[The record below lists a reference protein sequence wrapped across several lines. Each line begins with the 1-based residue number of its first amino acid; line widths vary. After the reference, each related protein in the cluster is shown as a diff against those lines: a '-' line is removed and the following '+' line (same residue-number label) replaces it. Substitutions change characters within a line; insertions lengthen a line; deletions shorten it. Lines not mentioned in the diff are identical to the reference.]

1 MISFF
6 ATAPFFHHRK
16 RGDTMNQSLLD
27 LLQQSQK
34 FHSLRQIAES
44 LDVKKNE
51 AEHQIR
57 QLQKTG
63 YQIQFHCLKG
73 YRLKKGYLNSRV
85 ISSLLKT
92 EREVFVT
99 ANTTSTNDWAA
110 SMSRKSEVGSIFLA
124 EQQTRGRGRQGR
136 QWDSPFGEGLF
147 LSVLGYPDLPPC
159 QVMKLTLCAG
169 MAVCKGIEDVT
180 GMSPQIKWPNDIVL
194 EGKKVSGILA
204 EMKAEAEQILHVVMG
219 IGVNVNQTKF
229 PKELNQ
235 IATSLKRITGKEW
248 DKNRLAAAICNRMAE
263 YEELLRNHCFPMEEY
278 RKLCVTLG
286 REVRVIRVDSEY
298 SAKAL
303 TVTDEGELV
312 VQLPDGAQQTISSG
326 EVSVRGLFGYI

>member
-1 MISFF
+1 
-6 ATAPFFHHRK
+6 
-16 RGDTMNQSLLD
+16 MNHSLLD

-34 FHSLRQIAES
+34 FNSLRQIAEG
-44 LDVKKNE
+44 LGVEKNE
-51 AEHQIR
+51 AKQQIK
-57 QLQKTG
+57 QLQKAG
-63 YQIQFHCLKG
+63 YQIQFCCFKG
-73 YRLKKGYLNSRV
+73 YRLKKGYLNPRV

-92 EREVFVT
+92 EREVFVA

-110 SMSRKSEVGSIFLA
+110 SMSGKTEGGSIFLA
-124 EQQTRGRGRQGR
+124 ERQTKGRGRRGR
-136 QWDSPFGEGLF
+136 QWESPFGEGLF
-147 LSVLGYPDLPPC
+147 LSVLEYPALPPC

-180 GMSPQIKWPNDIVL
+180 GILPDIKWPNDIVL
-194 EGKKVSGILA
+194 EGKKVCGILA
-204 EMKAEAEQILHVVMG
+204 EMKAVAEGMVHVVIG

-235 IATSLKRITGKEW
+235 IATSLKLITGKEG
-248 DKNRLAAAICNRMAE
+248 DKNRLAAAICNRMEE
-263 YEELLRNHCFPMEEY
+263 YEGMLRQNGFPMEEY

-303 TVTDEGELV
+303 TVTEDGELV
-312 VQLPDGAQQTISSG
+312 VLLPDGTQQTISSG
-326 EVSVRGLFGYI
+326 EVSVRGLFGYV